1 MNTKSL
7 TSVQIKDADQGI
19 VEAVFSTFDV
29 IDLDGDVT
37 RKGAFTEGAPVVIS
51 AYGHRSHDGELPVGK
66 GTIHEVDNQ
75 AIMRGQFFLDT
86 VAGVD
91 TFRTVKALS
100 ESGLQEWSYSL
111 QNVQAERGEFDGKQV
126 RFINSVVV
134 KEVSPVLIGAGIQT
148 RTLGVKNA
156 DLKFSEH
163 ATAVMADVDALIARA
178 SEVVALR
185 AEKGKSIS
193 EASADLLRQIDG
205 GLARLKALL
214 DTPHEDTPTF
224 DDEIAQQY
232 LRFVAL
238 SQGATR

>member
-1 MNTKSL
+1 MDTKSL
-7 TSVQIKDADQGI
+7 SRVQIKDADQGI

-111 QNVQAERGEFDGKQV
+111 QNVASERGEFDGKQV
-126 RFINSVVV
+126 RFINSVTV
-134 KEVSPVLIGAGIQT
+134 KEVSPVLIGAGVQT
-148 RTLGVKNA
+148 RTLGVKRA

-163 ATAVMADVDALIARA
+163 ADAVLADVDALVARA
-178 SEVVALR
+178 AEVVALR

-193 EASADLLRQIDG
+193 ETSLGLMQQLDTA
-205 GLARLKALL
+205 LARLKALI
-214 DTPHEDTPTF
+214 DAPHEESTPI
-224 DDEIAQQY
+224 DDEFAREY

-238 SQGATR
+238 SQGANQ